1 MDVDSIRKT
10 RPSAGVNVLMKN
22 KRPIQEGAIKNDVR
36 YIYIF
41 IYIYIYN

>member
-1 MDVDSIRKT
+1 
-10 RPSAGVNVLMKN
+10 MKN

-41 IYIYIYN
+41 IYIYITKHTYMT